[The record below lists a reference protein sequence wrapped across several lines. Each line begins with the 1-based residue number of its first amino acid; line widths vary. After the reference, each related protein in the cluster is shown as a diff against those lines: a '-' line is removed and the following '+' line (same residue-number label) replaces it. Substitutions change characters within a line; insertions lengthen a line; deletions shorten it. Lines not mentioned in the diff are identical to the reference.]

1 MSTELQEKINADRVA
16 NKKLTDAIR
25 LVQAT
30 AFDAESGLD
39 PDLVDLLDALKTVC
53 TAAKYRL
60 IQDAWND
67 KDSDFSCNYGS
78 WICCNCGE
86 DLSVLFDAYD
96 DSLLREDSEVLGEC
110 TIKFC
115 PVCGQRLV
123 FRGGS

>member
-1 MSTELQEKINADRVA
+1 MNKEIREKINADKV
-16 NKKLTDAIR
+16 NNEKLIEAIR

-30 AFDAESGLD
+30 AFDAEGGLD
-39 PDLVDLLDALKTVC
+39 PELVGLLDALKVVC
-53 TAAKYRL
+53 NAAKYRL

-86 DLSVLFDAYD
+86 DLSVLFDVCD

-110 TIKFC
+110 TVKFC
-115 PVCGQRLV
+115 PHCGQRLI
-123 FRGGS
+123 FRK